1 MLEAK
6 KLNFGI
12 KDVFQKEISFKISR
26 GEIITIQGKSGS
38 GKSTLLSTISGFL
51 PPFSGKL
58 IWENENL
65 LDKPPWKRPFSL
77 LFQEGNL
84 FDHLN
89 IQMNIQLG
97 INPSGK
103 ISASEKILISKILNK
118 LEIDNLT
125 LRMPNEISGGQQ
137 QRVALAR
144 TILRKDPVLLM
155 DEPFA
160 SLDKKTRLSALNLVL
175 NLTKKYQLAV
185 LIVTHDEEDSK
196 LLNARNFYL

>member
-6 KLNFGI
+6 KLNFWI

-103 ISASEKILISKILNK
+103 ISASEKILISKILNA
-118 LEIDNLT
+118 IYNIF
-125 LRMPNEISGGQQ
+125 R
-137 QRVALAR
+137 
-144 TILRKDPVLLM
+144 
-155 DEPFA
+155 
-160 SLDKKTRLSALNLVL
+160 
-175 NLTKKYQLAV
+175 
-185 LIVTHDEEDSK
+185 
-196 LLNARNFYL
+196 